1 MLKILGKQNDRAKQ
15 AQQEEEE
22 KKKIEEEKKG
32 EDGSTGEA
40 Q

>member
-1 MLKILGKQNDRAKQ
+1 MLKILGKKNDRAMQ